1 MTLAR
6 VRFFQ
11 RTVEV
16 LDGKIPDP
24 SGTVTKDND
33 SAGTVQSAADCLCV
47 NALAK
52 VIRSLNRAYIGRGFF
67 IAERSA
73 FAVDACLSEDTSEL
87 DFASFNPNR
96 KKKRAK

>member
-1 MTLAR
+1 MLWLFWC
-6 VRFFQ
+6 RFRKPHWPSAECNCERDRGSSYLD

-67 IAERSA
+67 IAERS
-73 FAVDACLSEDTSEL
+73 CLCCRRLFE
-87 DFASFNPNR
+87 
-96 KKKRAK
+96 

>member
-1 MTLAR
+1 MPNVTASVIEVQYLD
-6 VRFFQ
+6 

-67 IAERSA
+67 MK
-73 FAVDACLSEDTSEL
+73 SESRLPLLATGLFE
-87 DFASFNPNR
+87 
-96 KKKRAK
+96 